1 MQTQKQQSQGL
12 VVACFSP
19 LVMFLT
25 FSFEL
30 LAAVWIIMRYK
41 FDRRAALIV
50 LIFLAVFQIAEYQVC
65 AQSGAQIW
73 ARIGFVAT
81 ALLIPLGTSLIIAI
95 SRDVLG
101 RRLELVLWTLAA
113 LFIAWFLFVPSSVVF
128 VWCGGNYSIYH
139 LAPILGTL
147 YGMYYFGALALML
160 LQINRRMHTRLSVAK
175 ARGLMGLGVGLSAF
189 IIPTLIVNI
198 LDPTTV
204 RAIPSILCGFA
215 VVLAIFL
222 TGVVAPAVLRPRKG

>member
-1 MQTQKQQSQGL
+1 
-12 VVACFSP
+12 
-19 LVMFLT
+19 MFLT

-30 LAAVWIIMRYK
+30 LAAIWILMRYRL
-41 FDRRAALIV
+41 DRRAILII
-50 LIFLAVFQIAEYQVC
+50 LILVFLAVFQVAEYQVC
-65 AQSGAQIW
+65 AQAGAQIW
-73 ARIGFVAT
+73 ARIGFIAT
-81 ALLIPLGTSLIIAI
+81 ALLIPLGTSLINAI
-95 SRDVLG
+95 SQDELG
-101 RRLELVLWTLAA
+101 KRLELVLWLIAA
-113 LFIAWFLFVPSSVVF
+113 LFITWFLLVPTSVAF

-139 LAPILGTL
+139 LAPVLGTL

-160 LQINRRMHTRLSVAK
+160 LQINRRMHTRLSAAK

-189 IIPTLIVNI
+189 IIPTLVVNI

-222 TGVVAPAVLRPRKG
+222 AGVVAPAILRPRKG